1 MHTSTTKPS
10 EEMSKQETVSFEKLE
25 EPCRELKIL
34 PTFRTTEG
42 RGSMFRQ
49 TLGHIFIPRL
59 CAIRSA
65 QCNSLCTLVPTLWRS
80 KYLTM
85 LLPLISPQ
93 SCDDGGG
100 GDDVLHDD
108 P

>member
-1 MHTSTTKPS
+1 
-10 EEMSKQETVSFEKLE
+10 MSKQETVSFEKLE
-25 EPCRELKIL
+25 EPCRELKYYQL
-34 PTFRTTEG
+34 FGQLKEEVA
-42 RGSMFRQ
+42 MFRQ
-49 TLGHIFIPRL
+49 TVGHIFIPRL
-59 CAIRSA
+59 CTIRSA
-65 QCNSLCTLVPTLWRS
+65 RCNSLCTHVPTLWRR

-100 GDDVLHDD
+100 DDDVLHDD